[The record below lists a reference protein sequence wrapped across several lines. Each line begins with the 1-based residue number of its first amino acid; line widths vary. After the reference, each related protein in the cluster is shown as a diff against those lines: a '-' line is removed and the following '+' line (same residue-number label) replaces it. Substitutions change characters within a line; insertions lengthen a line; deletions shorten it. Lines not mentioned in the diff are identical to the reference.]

1 MKITKSQVKTNGST
15 PSSSGAASTTKTI
28 VKRVKKWIQPTLSFK
43 NSVLPKIKTEPEEPS
58 IEMALQ
64 GVNLEETVAQNIS
77 TRTNPNIEDVEMAT
91 VEQETYFVQIKQDDT
106 IMSSQEESIA
116 SSPIDV
122 SEFLPDPEDPNFY
135 CRVCDKQH
143 SVKRT
148 FRQHCIK
155 HHKMNLPPN
164 PKVLQLSL
172 LAKFPNILPDPDDP
186 DYNCCVC
193 QKNYSDKY
201 NYRRHL
207 RTCHKMDLKPLKPF
221 NVKHPH
227 ITPDENDPNSY
238 CAACEKTFCDK
249 WGYRSHLEAIHN
261 LALKGGQRTNK
272 RDGILPDEDDPNG
285 YCRQCNKTLESL
297 RSYRNH
303 LRKIHGMILK
313 PRGRALLVINAHV
326 KPDENDPNNYCI
338 VCKRQYREKRGYRVH
353 LATMHN
359 MELQNLK
366 PRKALVI
373 TEDSTVKPDQ
383 DDPNFY
389 CCLCEKNYESR
400 PKYRTHLSKS
410 HKMVLRP
417 LNPSRQKN
425 NTIPNRDDPNFYCI
439 ACEKYYASRALY
451 RKHVG
456 RVHKIRQHSPAQ
468 QETQAPGPSCRRDI
482 SQNSLQDEHVCQGN
496 KPRVLYHTVKVEDLT
511 NVKPDEDDPN
521 FYCCLCQKNSPDKRT
536 FNNHLKVVH
545 NMTIYNNTYLP
556 PPMTEPLPDIH
567 HPDFYCSLCK
577 RNLSSLDNFHRH
589 LRTNHK
595 MKFTIPRKTHDV
607 IPHPELKPDEFD
619 PNLEC
624 IACEKKFSCSTGF
637 RSHLRKIHKMTL
649 SAPRKHRRIRHPYKM
664 PDPHHNHP

>member
-1 MKITKSQVKTNGST
+1 MKPQVKTNGST
-15 PSSSGAASTTKTI
+15 PSSSGAASTAKTI
-28 VKRVKKWIQPTLSFK
+28 AKRVKKWIQPRLSFR
-43 NSVLPKIKTEPEEPS
+43 NSVHPRIKTEPEEAS

-64 GVNLEETVAQNIS
+64 EVNPEETVAQNLS
-77 TRTNPNIEDVEMAT
+77 TRINANIEDVEMAT
-91 VEQETYFVQIKQDDT
+91 VEQETCFVQIKQEDT
-106 IMSSQEESIA
+106 IMSSREESIA
-116 SSPIDV
+116 SSPYDV

-135 CRVCDKQH
+135 CRICDKQH

-148 FRQHCIK
+148 FREHCIK

-193 QKNYSDKY
+193 QRNYSDKY

-238 CAACEKTFCDK
+238 CAA
-249 WGYRSHLEAIHN
+249 S
-261 LALKGGQRTNK
+261 LKGGQRTNK

-303 LRKIHGMILK
+303 LRKIHGMVLK
-313 PRGRALLVINAHV
+313 PRGRALLAINANV
-326 KPDENDPNNYCI
+326 RPDENDPNNYCI
-338 VCKRQYREKRGYRVH
+338 
-353 LATMHN
+353 
-359 MELQNLK
+359 
-366 PRKALVI
+366 ALVV
-373 TEDSTVKPDQ
+373 TEDSPVKPDQ

-417 LNPSRQKN
+417 LNSSQQKN
-425 NTIPNRDDPNFYCI
+425 NTIPNKDDPNFYCI
-439 ACEKYYASRALY
+439 ACEKYYASRASY
-451 RKHVG
+451 RKHVAKA
-456 RVHKIRQHSPAQ
+456 HKIRQHSPAQ

-482 SQNSLQDEHVCQGN
+482 SQSSLQDEHVCQGN
-496 KPRVLYHTVKVEDLT
+496 KPRVLYHTVKAEDLT

-536 FNNHLKVVH
+536 FNKHLKVVH
-545 NMTIYNNTYLP
+545 NMAIYNNAILP

-577 RNLSSLDNFHRH
+577 RNLSSLDSFHRH

-624 IACEKKFSCSTGF
+624 IACEKKFSCSSGF

-649 SAPRKHRRIRHPYKM
+649 SSPRNRRRTRHPY
-664 PDPHHNHP
+664 